1 MHIYNCGYIMRK
13 VEIAHEVT
21 SLTHVRM
28 NVNINW
34 ALVALVDTCL
44 KSYFKSR
51 FGLALAELDANMVM
65 LHIISKFHTALQS
78 PRGSRLPGGFGSMYR
93 YRVSGALSTLEHL
106 EPTEMAASSEYVCL
120 T

>member
-1 MHIYNCGYIMRK
+1 MRK

-34 ALVALVDTCL
+34 ALVALGDTCL

-65 LHIISKFHTALQS
+65 IHIISKFHTALQT
-78 PRGSRLPGGFGSMYR
+78 PRDSRLPGGFASTYK
-93 YRVSGALSTLEHL
+93 YSFSGALTTLERPGH
-106 EPTEMAASSEYVCL
+106 TELAASSE
-120 T
+120 